1 MNPLP
6 LLLALAALTAGL
18 SAAPATKA
26 APAGNNTTQTDTKAA
41 EARQDEFYERLE
53 IPTPAGEVCEVSSIA
68 LMPGKK
74 VAIGTRRGDV
84 WVVEGAYGQD
94 LSKVKWTKF
103 ASSLHEPLGMF
114 WKDGS
119 IYAMHRPEFSR
130 LTDTSG
136 DGRANR
142 FDTVCSTWGISG
154 DYHEYAFGSEP
165 DKNGDVWM
173 LLCLTG
179 SFHAHS
185 PWRGWCARITPEG
198 KFIPTA
204 SGIRSPGGIGANAQ
218 GDMFY
223 TDNQGVWN
231 GSSSL
236 KWLRPGSFQGN
247 PTGNKSSLLTNFPAP
262 PEPTSGSR
270 ILTERLKFPE
280 FVPPAVILPHARVG
294 NSPSG
299 IACDMAKGK
308 FGPWAEQML
317 IGEQTASQVQ
327 RINLEQVNGLYQGAV
342 FHFLGGFE
350 AGLIP
355 VRMDQADGTLF
366 IGGSNRGWGSRGS
379 KPFTFERVRWKGKTP
394 FEMQAISARHD
405 GFEVTFTAP
414 ADATFAGD
422 VKSYALDTFTYIYQS
437 AYGSP
442 EVDQTTPTIKSATVS
457 ADGLKV
463 HLVVDGLERG
473 HVHHL
478 VAGGVKS
485 KAGQALWHSEGWYT
499 LNEIPAK

>member
-1 MNPLP
+1 MKAFSLS
-6 LLLALAALTAGL
+6 LVLAAGALV
-18 SAAPATKA
+18 AAPAKA
-26 APAGNNTTQTDTKAA
+26 PKAGKLATVDSIRVA
-41 EARQDEFYERLE
+41 EARQSDYYDRVE
-53 IPTPAGEVCEVSSIA
+53 IPLPAGEVCEVSSIA

-74 VAIGTRRGDV
+74 VAIGTRRGDI
-84 WVVEGAYGQD
+84 WVAEGAYDAD
-94 LSKVKWTKF
+94 LSKVRWTKF
-103 ASSLHEPLGMF
+103 ATNQHEPLGMF

-119 IYAMHRPEFSR
+119 IYAMQRPEFSR
-130 LTDTSG
+130 LTDKDG
-136 DGRANR
+136 DGRADG
-142 FDTVCSTWGISG
+142 FESLCSKWGVSG

-173 LLCLTG
+173 VLCLTG

-185 PWRGWCARITPEG
+185 PWRGWCARITPDG

-204 SGIRSPGGIGANAQ
+204 SGIRSPGGIGANAK

-247 PTGNKSSLLTNFPAP
+247 PTGNKSAALANFPAP

-270 ILTERLKFPE
+270 ILAERLKYPE
-280 FVPPAVILPHARVG
+280 FVPPAVILPHGKVG

-299 IACDMAKGK
+299 IACDLSKGK
-308 FGPWAEQML
+308 FGPWEGQML
-317 IGEQTASQVQ
+317 VGEQTASQVQ
-327 RINLEQVNGLYQGAV
+327 RINLEFVNGLYQGAV

-355 VRMDQADGTLF
+355 VRMDQEDGTLF

-379 KPFTFERVRWKGKTP
+379 KTFERVRFKGKVP
-394 FEMQAISARHD
+394 FEMHDLSARAD
-405 GFEVTFTAP
+405 GFEVTFTQPVDAAAA
-414 ADATFAGD
+414 ADVAN
-422 VKSYALDTFTYIYQS
+422 YAMDTFTYIYQS
-437 AYGSP
+437 SYGSP
-442 EVDQTTPTIKSATVS
+442 EVDQTTPTVKSATVS

-463 HLVVDGLERG
+463 RLVVDGLVRG
-473 HVHHL
+473 HIHHL
-478 VAGGVKS
+478 VLGDIKS
-485 KAGQALWHSEGWYT
+485 KGGDTLWHSEAWYT
-499 LNEIPAK
+499 LNEIPAAK